1 MRSSSRRALMTAL
14 VSQLFPLLAAASL
27 GLLAGALLAED
38 RLLVPYWRTLS
49 AETFYALHPT
59 FGPML
64 YRFFAPL
71 TMAAP
76 PAAVLAMVQVTLQSG
91 GLTPRS
97 LAAIAMAVLTCSL
110 VAIYFLYFKSANEAL
125 LRRAVC
131 HGPANDFGALG
142 GLAPCTR
149 FHCRGCLRAVPCDP
163 CRVKSGTS
171 IISGGLLKQAYS
183 LSKRIE

>member
-14 VSQLFPLLAAASL
+14 VSQLFPLMAAASL

-49 AETFYALHPT
+49 AEAFYALHPT
-59 FGPML
+59 FGQML

-76 PAAVLAMVQVTLQSG
+76 LAAVLAMVQVTVQSG

-97 LAAIAMAVLTCSL
+97 LAAIATAVLTSSL

-125 LRRAVC
+125 LRHAVSAADLPTTLARWAAWHRARVFIVV
-131 HGPANDFGALG
+131 AAFAL
-142 GLAPCTR
+142 
-149 FHCRGCLRAVPCDP
+149 
-163 CRVKSGTS
+163 
-171 IISGGLLKQAYS
+171 S
-183 LSKRIE
+183 LVTLVA

>member
-1 MRSSSRRALMTAL
+1 MRSSSRGALMTAL

-49 AETFYALHPT
+49 AEAFYALHPT

-76 PAAVLAMVQVTLQSG
+76 LAAVLAMVQVTLQSG

-97 LAAIAMAVLTCSL
+97 LAAIATAVLTCSL

-125 LRRAVC
+125 LQRAVSATDLPTTLARWAAW
-131 HGPANDFGALG
+131 HRARVLIVVAAFGL
-142 GLAPCTR
+142 
-149 FHCRGCLRAVPCDP
+149 
-163 CRVKSGTS
+163 
-171 IISGGLLKQAYS
+171 S
-183 LSKRIE
+183 LVTLVA